1 MSQWSSTRP
10 DVARILSK
18 LLKYGEVRISRQDDG
33 DEAKLAVAVDS
44 RSLRCNVSIEAI
56 ERCRGDRV
64 ARELEDM
71 LARFANQ
78 LG

>member
-1 MSQWSSTRP
+1 MNQWTSTRP
-10 DVARILSK
+10 DVARILSQ

-33 DEAKLAVAVDS
+33 DEAKLAVAVDA
-44 RSLRCNVSIEAI
+44 RSLRCPVSIEAI

-64 ARELEDM
+64 ARELEDL

>member
-10 DVARILSK
+10 DVARILSQ
-18 LLKYGEVRISRQDDG
+18 LLKYGEVRISRKDDSA
-33 DEAKLAVAVDS
+33 DANLAVAVDA
-44 RSLRCNVSIEAI
+44 RSLHRPVSIEAI
-56 ERCRGDRV
+56 NRCRGDRV

>member
-1 MSQWSSTRP
+1 MSQWTSARP
-10 DVARILSK
+10 DVARILSQ
-18 LLKYGEVRISRQDDG
+18 LLKYGEVRISRQDEG
-33 DEAKLAVAVDS
+33 DEAKLRVEIDT
-44 RSLRCNVSIEAI
+44 RSMRCNVSIESI

-71 LARFANQ
+71 LVRFSNQ